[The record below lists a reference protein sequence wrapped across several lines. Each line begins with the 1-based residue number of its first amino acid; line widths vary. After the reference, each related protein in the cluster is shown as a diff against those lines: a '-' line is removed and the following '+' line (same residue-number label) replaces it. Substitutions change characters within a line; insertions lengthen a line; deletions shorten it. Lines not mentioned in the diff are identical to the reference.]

1 MLHGSCVKF
10 LEEDRYFE
18 DRILLSI
25 LRECPAIKY
34 YGHEID
40 NILTIV

>member
-1 MLHGSCVKF
+1 VWVDVKF
-10 LEEDRYFE
+10 LEDDRYFGG
-18 DRILLSI
+18 RVLLSI
-25 LRECPAIKY
+25 LRYCPAIKY